1 MKSKFLNSF
10 FFLSWIFFS
19 FSLVNADEAFIFNIA
34 EIEILENGNKINGT
48 NGGTVISDDGS
59 TIDGKNFFYNK
70 QTNILE
76 IIGNVKYLDNN
87 KNIIITAD
95 KVIYFKNDEKIFTI
109 GNSKVTEEN
118 NNIRANEL
126 EYDKNL
132 NTFKAKKN
140 AEIHDFDK
148 DTKIY
153 ADEISYIKKEEK
165 IFTKGKTRA
174 LVQKKYKFNS
184 SDIKYF
190 RDNEN
195 IFSEKKSSIEDDNGN
210 TYKLDSFSYN
220 IAEGLLKG
228 KEIEVLAKVEENKID
243 RYFFEDGFFNFKKK
257 NHIAKKTKINI
268 HKDVFGN
275 KNNDPRIYS
284 SSSLSDRS
292 KTVFNNAIFTSCK
305 FNDDCPPWSLKAE
318 KITHDKIKKDMIYKN
333 AILKVYDVPI
343 LYFPKFFH
351 PDSTV
356 ERRSGFLQPRL
367 NNSKTLGSSINIP
380 YFKTLGSN
388 KDITFKPTFFEKF
401 AKFEREKYILQTEF
415 RKKEKNS
422 SLIADIA
429 FLRDYKSSTNSKTK
443 NINHF
448 FLNYNSDLNFT
459 DFLESK
465 FEARIERVSNDTY
478 LKVFEN
484 NLFETPLTPQSQTTL
499 KSNLKLYL
507 DKGDKNLTTG
517 IEVYENLGVKHSDRY
532 QYTLPYYDFYQ
543 NISSM
548 IADYPI
554 NGSLNFYSTGI
565 NKLSNTNN
573 LRSTVVNDIVFNS
586 KDFISNL
593 GFKNDFDLYLKN
605 LNSAG
610 KKDPLYS
617 SNIQI
622 DGMSILKFD
631 SALPLSKSTNISR
644 QTLTPKI
651 SLRINPGNN
660 MDNYS
665 NSSTNITANN
675 VYDINRLGI
684 SDVFEA
690 GRSLTFGF
698 DYKFDPLEND
708 VSENTKDKYFEVK
721 LATVARDEFENDI
734 PISSTINKKNSDI
747 FGSINNRLFNNL
759 DLTYD
764 FSLDNDLKTINSHS
778 ISTDISINNFV
789 TSFNYIEKRNE
800 VGSTHMLSNVTE
812 YIVNDN
818 TSLKFSTRRNKEIN
832 LTEYYDLS
840 YEYKNDCLTAALK
853 FKKTFYQDNDLK
865 PTEDLFFSI
874 TLVPLATYETGIK
887 R

>member
-333 AILKVYDVPI
+333 AILKVYDVPV

-388 KDITFKPTFFEKF
+388 KDLTFKPTFFEKF
-401 AKFEREKYILQTEF
+401 SKFEREKYILQT
-415 RKKEKNS
+415 
-422 SLIADIA
+422 
-429 FLRDYKSSTNSKTK
+429 
-443 NINHF
+443 
-448 FLNYNSDLNFT
+448 
-459 DFLESK
+459 
-465 FEARIERVSNDTY
+465 
-478 LKVFEN
+478 
-484 NLFETPLTPQSQTTL
+484 
-499 KSNLKLYL
+499 
-507 DKGDKNLTTG
+507 
-517 IEVYENLGVKHSDRY
+517 
-532 QYTLPYYDFYQ
+532 
-543 NISSM
+543 
-548 IADYPI
+548 
-554 NGSLNFYSTGI
+554 
-565 NKLSNTNN
+565 
-573 LRSTVVNDIVFNS
+573 
-586 KDFISNL
+586 
-593 GFKNDFDLYLKN
+593 
-605 LNSAG
+605 
-610 KKDPLYS
+610 
-617 SNIQI
+617 
-622 DGMSILKFD
+622 
-631 SALPLSKSTNISR
+631 
-644 QTLTPKI
+644 
-651 SLRINPGNN
+651 
-660 MDNYS
+660 
-665 NSSTNITANN
+665 
-675 VYDINRLGI
+675 
-684 SDVFEA
+684 
-690 GRSLTFGF
+690 
-698 DYKFDPLEND
+698 
-708 VSENTKDKYFEVK
+708 
-721 LATVARDEFENDI
+721 
-734 PISSTINKKNSDI
+734 
-747 FGSINNRLFNNL
+747 
-759 DLTYD
+759 
-764 FSLDNDLKTINSHS
+764 
-778 ISTDISINNFV
+778 
-789 TSFNYIEKRNE
+789 
-800 VGSTHMLSNVTE
+800 
-812 YIVNDN
+812 
-818 TSLKFSTRRNKEIN
+818 
-832 LTEYYDLS
+832 
-840 YEYKNDCLTAALK
+840 
-853 FKKTFYQDNDLK
+853 
-865 PTEDLFFSI
+865 
-874 TLVPLATYETGIK
+874 
-887 R
+887 